1 MRKAAS
7 KKTEIPAY
15 WAICLILGLAFFL
28 RIWGLS
34 FGLPELYHAD
44 EPIVVNHALAYGTGD
59 LNPHFFKIPPLVS
72 YLLFGV
78 YGLYFLFLK
87 AFGYIE
93 SVSDFQMLF
102 LGDPGSFYWLAR
114 FIFGALCGTA
124 TVYLL
129 YRLVKK
135 HFTVQHGLAAAFFLA
150 AAFLHVRDSHYV
162 YADIPLLFVLVACF
176 FPILKALEKNDFT
189 NAALFGVLF
198 GTAVAVKYNGVFVFI
213 PYVMASFWSKKKG
226 IPVLNLAVA
235 GLISLLSFAVLNPFS
250 WLDAKSFFGEL
261 LGQSNAEGFAGLVHH
276 LAYSL
281 NGGVGVPLL
290 VVGLSG
296 LALVP
301 ARGDKKS
308 GVMAVFVLI
317 YYGVLCFFSQPYDRY
332 VLPLIPFFVFFAAD
346 FLIESQK
353 KLRLP
358 MVFFWFLVVS
368 ASLPPLAKI
377 ALCDSLFMRQDV
389 RALARER
396 AEAVIPAGSKIALDV
411 PFFMPRLLLS
421 AAQLAEKENEL
432 IRNGETGS
440 ARFKRVKLMQERAE
454 RSGKPGYE
462 LYFLNK
468 NPENEGFLFA
478 KPAIPYSVARL
489 KELGIKYV
497 FTAKINPVFE
507 PDFYRDL
514 KREGVL
520 MARFSPYKDESI
532 EWPLDI
538 QPLTG
543 GPFLWEELLA
553 RFRSGQI
560 IELYKLP

>member
-7 KKTEIPAY
+7 QKTEIPVY
-15 WAICLILGLAFFL
+15 WAISLILGLAFFL

-59 LNPHFFKIPPLVS
+59 LNPHFFKIPPLAS

-87 AFGYIE
+87 GFGYIE

-114 FIFGALCGTA
+114 FLFGALCGTA

-150 AAFLHVRDSHYV
+150 AAFLHVRDSHYI
-162 YADIPLLFVLVACF
+162 YADIPLLVVLVACF
-176 FPILKALEKNDFT
+176 FPVLKALEKNNFT
-189 NAALFGVLF
+189 NAAFFGVLF
-198 GTAVAVKYNGVFVFI
+198 GAAVAVKYNGVFVFI
-213 PYVMASFWSKKKG
+213 PYTLAAFWSKKKG
-226 IPVLNLAVA
+226 HPVLNLAVA
-235 GLISLLSFAVLNPFS
+235 GVVSLFSFAVLNPYS

-261 LGQSNAEGFAGLVHH
+261 LGQSNAEGFAGLAHH
-276 LAYSL
+276 LTYSL
-281 NGGVGVPLL
+281 NGGVGIPLL
-290 VVGLSG
+290 VLG
-296 LALVP
+296 LAGLAIAP
-301 ARGDKKS
+301 ARNDKK
-308 GVMAVFVLI
+308 GTLMAVFALI

-332 VLPLIPFFVFFAAD
+332 ALPLIPFFVFFAAD
-346 FLIESQK
+346 FLIELQK

-358 MVFFWFLVVS
+358 TVLFWFL
-368 ASLPPLAKI
+368 ALFAALPSLAKS
-377 ALCDSLFMRQDV
+377 ALCDSLFMRMDV
-389 RALARER
+389 RTLARER
-396 AEAVIPAGSKIALDV
+396 AEAVIPAGSKVALDV
-411 PFFMPRLLLS
+411 PFFMPRLLPS
-421 AAQLAEKENEL
+421 AAQLEEKEKEL
-432 IRNGETGS
+432 IQSGETGS
-440 ARFKRVKLMQERAE
+440 ARFKRVKLMRERAE
-454 RSGKPGYE
+454 HSGKPGYE
-462 LYFLNK
+462 LYFLHK

-497 FTAKINPVFE
+497 FTVKINPGFE
-507 PDFYRDL
+507 PDFYSDL

-520 MARFSPYKDESI
+520 LARFSPYKDEAI

-553 RFRSGQI
+553 RQRNGQI